1 MKAYVH
7 WAKFCNSHWVFPLNG
22 SWLSNEVVKVYA
34 NQRSHARRPLPA
46 DRVNIFISLIIMC
59 NKGREFVCSWKSAN
73 WLRAVCNSG
82 RHERD
87 QLTETHIHK
96 FQLVQWALPGWMLC
110 VHCQF
115 YFYLLYFVI
124 FIFDFSIVYGSS
136 KNF

>member
-22 SWLSNEVVKVYA
+22 SWLSNEVVKVFA

-87 QLTETHIHK
+87 QRTETHIHTHIWVGAVSAGW
-96 FQLVQWALPGWMLC
+96 LNVMCSLPILFLFIIFC
-110 VHCQF
+110 YIYFRFFHC
-115 YFYLLYFVI
+115 LW
-124 FIFDFSIVYGSS
+124 
-136 KNF
+136 